1 MANYIMSP
9 YLPHASPKKDGSQPS
24 HRAGWAL
31 LNSKQLN
38 APLIHNKDIPD
49 DCTTLYLE
57 PGMEFAGTQKS
68 FNMALSGKMWN
79 GLYLR
84 MKRIADYVDQGGK
97 IVLVDHII
105 DGDKSVD
112 WGERLYSRKKNYDA
126 QVEKG
131 RADLTFGQ
139 LFPNDVEKIKRATLP
154 GTPSYFQKDY
164 KSNKLTFGDSHAIS
178 AWLEG
183 SKCSRNDG
191 LTLNGALS
199 RGFDGYIDEMEMS
212 EINTIRFY
220 LGNIDVRHHLCRVHP
235 DRQKRLIETQRLA
248 IKYIHEVLRVKN
260 KYNIKHVGI
269 VELLPIEHECRRLPK
284 TGNYKGQP
292 FWGTAEERMETRQTL
307 NDTLKRLQK
316 EMQGFTI
323 IEWPSEYTHQ
333 TETTVSLDSLSG
345 VFKTYPE
352 KEITF
357 KPGMLRFDVMEK
369 PHSVHVAPTYYLWSA
384 V

>member
-1 MANYIMSP
+1 MKYIMSP

-68 FNMALSGKMWN
+68 FNMALSGRMWN
-79 GLYLR
+79 GLYTR
-84 MKRIADYVDQGGK
+84 MKRIADFVDKGGK
-97 IVLVDHII
+97 IVLIDHKI
-105 DGDKSVD
+105 DNNKSVD

-131 RADLTFGQ
+131 RADLVFGQ
-139 LFPNDVEKIKRATLP
+139 LFPNDVQKIKRATLP
-154 GTPSYFQKDY
+154 GTPTYFQKDY
-164 KSNKLTFGDSHAIS
+164 KTTKLTFGDSHAIS

-191 LTLNGALS
+191 LTLNGALK
-199 RGFDGYIDEMEMS
+199 RGFHTFIDEMEM
-212 EINTIRFY
+212 EKITTLRFY
-220 LGNIDVRHHLCRVHP
+220 LGNIDVRHHLCRLYEN
-235 DRQKRLIETQRLA
+235 RQERLA
-248 IKYIHEVLRVKN
+248 ETKNLAVRYVEEVLKMKN
-260 KYNIKHVGI
+260 KYKANYVGI
-269 VELLPIEHECRRLPK
+269 VELMPIEHECRRLPK

-292 FWGTAEERMETRQTL
+292 FWGTAEERMEVRDVF
-307 NDTLKRLQK
+307 NDVLTRLQ
-316 EMQGFTI
+316 EQLGGFSI
-323 IEWPSEYTHQ
+323 IRWPEEYTFQ
-333 TETTVSLDSLSG
+333 EETTVSLKDLTG

-352 KEITF
+352 EDITF
-357 KPGMLRFDVMEK
+357 KKGMLRFEVMEK
-369 PHSVHVAPTYYLWSA
+369 PHSVHIAPTYYLWSTT
-384 V
+384 

>member
-1 MANYIMSP
+1 
-9 YLPHASPKKDGSQPS
+9 
-24 HRAGWAL
+24 
-31 LNSKQLN
+31 
-38 APLIHNKDIPD
+38 
-49 DCTTLYLE
+49 
-57 PGMEFAGTQKS
+57 
-68 FNMALSGKMWN
+68 MWN

-84 MKRIADYVDQGGK
+84 MKRIADYVDRGGK
-97 IVLVDHII
+97 IVLVDHTI
-105 DGDKSVD
+105 DNDKSVD
-112 WGERLYSRKKNYDA
+112 WGERLYSRKKTYDA

-139 LFPNDVEKIKRATLP
+139 LFPNDVEKIKRGTLP

-164 KSNKLTFGDSHAIS
+164 KTNKLTFGDSHAIS

-191 LTLNGALS
+191 LTLNGALA
-199 RGFDGYIDEMEMS
+199 RGFDGFIEEMEMD
-212 EINTIRFY
+212 EISTIRFY
-220 LGNIDVRHHLCRVHP
+220 LGNIDVRHHLCRLYP

-248 IKYIHEVLRVKN
+248 IKYVHEVLRVKN
-260 KYNIKHVGI
+260 KYRIGYVGV

-292 FWGTAEERMETRQTL
+292 FWGTAEERMETRQSF

-316 EMQGFTI
+316 EMGGFTI

-333 TETTVSLDSLSG
+333 TETTVPLGSLSG
-345 VFKTYPE
+345 VFKTHPE

-369 PHSVHVAPTYYLWSA
+369 PHSVHVAPTYYLWS
-384 V
+384 VK

>member
-1 MANYIMSP
+1 MAKYIMSP

-38 APLIHNKDIPD
+38 APLIHNNDIPD

-57 PGMEFAGTQKS
+57 PGMEFDGKQKS

-84 MKRIADYVDQGGK
+84 MKRIADFVDQGGK
-97 IVLVDHII
+97 IVLVDHVI
-105 DGDKSVD
+105 DNDKSVD

-139 LFPNDVEKIKRATLP
+139 LFPDDVEKIKRATLP

-191 LTLNGALS
+191 LTLNGALK
-199 RGFDGYIDEMEMS
+199 RGFDTFIDEMNMQDVH
-212 EINTIRFY
+212 TIRFY
-220 LGNIDVRHHLCRVHP
+220 LGNIDVRHHLCRLYEN
-235 DRQKRLIETQRLA
+235 RQERLSQTKSLA
-248 IKYIHEVLRVKN
+248 IRYVEEVLKMKN
-260 KYNIKHVGI
+260 KYNVNYVGI

-284 TGNYKGQP
+284 TGYYKGQP
-292 FWGTAEERMETRQTL
+292 FWGTAEERMEVRTVFNNTLRRMQT
-307 NDTLKRLQK
+307 
-316 EMQGFTI
+316 EYGGFKI
-323 IEWPSEYTHQ
+323 ISWPTEYTYQ
-333 TETTVSLDSLSG
+333 QDTTVPLSSLSG
-345 VFKTYPE
+345 VFKTFPE
-352 KEITF
+352 ENITF
-357 KPGMLRFDVMEK
+357 KTGMLRFEVMEK
-369 PHSVHVAPTYYLWSA
+369 PHSVHIAPTYYLWSTT
-384 V
+384 

>member
-1 MANYIMSP
+1 MAKYIMSP

-38 APLIHNKDIPD
+38 APLIHNNDIPD

-84 MKRIADYVDQGGK
+84 MKRIADYVDRGGK

-105 DGDKSVD
+105 DNDKSVD

-154 GTPSYFQKDY
+154 GTPSYFQKDF
-164 KSNKLTFGDSHAIS
+164 KTNKLTFGDSHAIS

-191 LTLNGALS
+191 LTLNGAIN
-199 RGFDGYIDEMEMS
+199 RGFDTFIDEMEMT
-212 EINTIRFY
+212 EINTLRFY
-220 LGNIDVRHHLCRVHP
+220 LGNIDVRHHLCRYIP
-235 DRQKRLIETQRLA
+235 YQNQYCIEAEQLA
-248 IKYIHEVLRVKN
+248 RNYVHEVLRMKN
-260 KYNIKHVGI
+260 QYNVKHVGI

-292 FWGTAEERMETRQTL
+292 FWGTAEERMQVRNAF
-307 NDTLKRLQK
+307 NDKVTQLQ
-316 EMQGFTI
+316 EQYGGFSI
-323 IEWPSEYTHQ
+323 IRWPEEYTYQ
-333 TETTVSLDSLSG
+333 EETTVPLDKLSG

-357 KPGMLRFDVMEK
+357 KPGMLRFAVMEK
-369 PHSVHVAPTYYLWSA
+369 PHSVHIAPTYYLWS
-384 V
+384 VT